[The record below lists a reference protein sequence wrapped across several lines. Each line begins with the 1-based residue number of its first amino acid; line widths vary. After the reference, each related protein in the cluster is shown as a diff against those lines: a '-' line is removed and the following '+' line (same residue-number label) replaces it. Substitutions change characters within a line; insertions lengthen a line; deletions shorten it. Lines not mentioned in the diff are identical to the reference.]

1 MNQQSQMMHPQP
13 HLHAPPQQYRQQQQQ
28 PPPATTTG
36 IVLSNNLVIFLAVA
50 GLCGYTVYTTGNLQ
64 HFIYAVSALY
74 VLRLFLRNP
83 EILKQLHAQIQ
94 SLQKGQYYHRG
105 LVPVATVSPVPARV
119 SPPPMNHATLAA
131 SAPAPGAAH
140 HHTQEMHSA
149 VPVHPQEPLV
159 APRLDMNFLDQVRP
173 DGYQPLPARLP
184 NIDEFDAPFTP
195 IPSYSSSSYNPAIG
209 SPQGAANH
217 QLQRRIPSRSASR
230 AESRI
235 AAVSGINATPEN
247 YPQRNQAPSR
257 SLYDANAGALP
268 SSTNL
273 ANLANLTPAAAAA
286 ARVAAAVAAMR
297 PDSRMSDFAMPIQN
311 PYGSY
316 SHYDAGTING
326 QRLAALSEDHQQQ
339 QLERPPSVSEII
351 AAPPSQRSTSAGST
365 SRVSPRSNT
374 IAVSAPVATTTAVSV
389 KDEFVPKR
397 KHRVP
402 TMSARV
408 GEVFAP
414 GAGIA
419 PPPPLHESPVKFF
432 NSPLV
437 NSPSAS
443 SSHQQQQNG
452 YESDSSHASSSS
464 PSSASSGSRRRSPGP
479 GDSTASATSSP
490 NNHVRTESVSSLGLP
505 TYEKHATTIV
515 TLNPKR
521 PGYVNQ
527 IQAILKASRTSWL
540 TLPGSVSHEVGHDE
554 ASGSVVV
561 VETYETSEA
570 MEEYEKSKQREAML
584 DRLKT
589 FVDESK
595 TTVVRLPGS
604 S

>member
-1 MNQQSQMMHPQP
+1 MGRPSEWPTECPIVLPPPSLHPGHSKYKPGHLSTHARNLQRLSLLLPLLPDLPLLPVLSSLSAYDLRPRLRPATLTTTMNQQSQMMHPQP
-13 HLHAPPQQYRQQQQQ
+13 QLHAPPQQYRQQQPQ
-28 PPPATTTG
+28 PPATTTG

-94 SLQKGQYYHRG
+94 SLQGQYYHRG

-131 SAPAPGAAH
+131 ASAPAAPSALAH

-326 QRLAALSEDHQQQ
+326 QRLAALSEDAHHQQQ

-351 AAPPSQRSTSAGST
+351 AAPPSQRSASAGST

-374 IAVSAPVATTTAVSV
+374 IAVSAPTATAPVN

-452 YESDSSHASSSS
+452 LQ
-464 PSSASSGSRRRSPGP
+464 PL
-479 GDSTASATSSP
+479 
-490 NNHVRTESVSSLGLP
+490 SL
-505 TYEKHATTIV
+505 
-515 TLNPKR
+515 
-521 PGYVNQ
+521 
-527 IQAILKASRTSWL
+527 
-540 TLPGSVSHEVGHDE
+540 
-554 ASGSVVV
+554 
-561 VETYETSEA
+561 
-570 MEEYEKSKQREAML
+570 
-584 DRLKT
+584 
-589 FVDESK
+589 
-595 TTVVRLPGS
+595 
-604 S
+604 

>member
-13 HLHAPPQQYRQQQQQ
+13 HLHAPPQQYRQQQQPQ
-28 PPPATTTG
+28 PPATTTG

-94 SLQKGQYYHRG
+94 SLQGQYYHRG

-131 SAPAPGAAH
+131 ASAPAAPAAAH

-235 AAVSGINATPEN
+235 AAVSGIVNNTATPEN

-326 QRLAALSEDHQQQ
+326 QRLAALSEDAQLHHQHQHEQQQ
-339 QLERPPSVSEII
+339 QERPPSVSEII
-351 AAPPSQRSTSAGST
+351 AAPPSQRSASAGST
-365 SRVSPRSNT
+365 SRVSPR
-374 IAVSAPVATTTAVSV
+374 
-389 KDEFVPKR
+389 
-397 KHRVP
+397 RVCP
-402 TMSARV
+402 ETETSRADHVCACRR
-408 GEVFAP
+408 
-414 GAGIA
+414 GIR
-419 PPPPLHESPVKFF
+419 
-432 NSPLV
+432 
-437 NSPSAS
+437 
-443 SSHQQQQNG
+443 
-452 YESDSSHASSSS
+452 
-464 PSSASSGSRRRSPGP
+464 SRRRDRSP
-479 GDSTASATSSP
+479 TSSSRISRQVFQFALGELAVCQFFP
-490 NNHVRTESVSSLGLP
+490 PAAAEWVRVGFISC
-505 TYEKHATTIV
+505 I
-515 TLNPKR
+515 
-521 PGYVNQ
+521 
-527 IQAILKASRTSWL
+527 ILFFFLW
-540 TLPGSVSHEVGHDE
+540 
-554 ASGSVVV
+554 
-561 VETYETSEA
+561 
-570 MEEYEKSKQREAML
+570 
-584 DRLKT
+584 
-589 FVDESK
+589 
-595 TTVVRLPGS
+595 
-604 S
+604 

>member
-13 HLHAPPQQYRQQQQQ
+13 HLHAPPQHPQQYRQQQPQ
-28 PPPATTTG
+28 PPTTTTG

-94 SLQKGQYYHRG
+94 SLQGQYYHRG

-131 SAPAPGAAH
+131 ASAPAP
-140 HHTQEMHSA
+140 EMHSA

-209 SPQGAANH
+209 SPQGANNH
-217 QLQRRIPSRSASR
+217 QRRIPSRSASR

-235 AAVSGINATPEN
+235 AAVSGIVNNATPEN

-268 SSTNL
+268 SSN
-273 ANLANLTPAAAAA
+273 NLANLTPAAAAA

-326 QRLAALSEDHQQQ
+326 QRLAALSEDAHHQQQ

-351 AAPPSQRSTSAGST
+351 AAPPSQRS
-365 SRVSPRSNT
+365 
-374 IAVSAPVATTTAVSV
+374 
-389 KDEFVPKR
+389 
-397 KHRVP
+397 
-402 TMSARV
+402 
-408 GEVFAP
+408 
-414 GAGIA
+414 
-419 PPPPLHESPVKFF
+419 
-432 NSPLV
+432 
-437 NSPSAS
+437 
-443 SSHQQQQNG
+443 
-452 YESDSSHASSSS
+452 
-464 PSSASSGSRRRSPGP
+464 
-479 GDSTASATSSP
+479 ASA
-490 NNHVRTESVSSLGLP
+490 
-505 TYEKHATTIV
+505 
-515 TLNPKR
+515 
-521 PGYVNQ
+521 
-527 IQAILKASRTSWL
+527 
-540 TLPGSVSHEVGHDE
+540 
-554 ASGSVVV
+554 
-561 VETYETSEA
+561 
-570 MEEYEKSKQREAML
+570 
-584 DRLKT
+584 
-589 FVDESK
+589 
-595 TTVVRLPGS
+595 
-604 S
+604 